1 MAELSWPFEN
11 QDTTETE
18 YSELFKRLQNDGV
31 AGDPTNTLL
40 KATGDSTGMNVKVA
54 AGFAIV
60 RGHIYHNT
68 AQLTLTVTT
77 AAAQP
82 RIDLVVL
89 ELDPTGNVILAKMVD
104 GTAAATP
111 VAPTLTQTN
120 DGIYELEIGRVAVAA
135 NATTIS
141 AANVSDTRPFTG
153 SQWGVWT
160 TATRPTASRI
170 GQAGYNTTLAQPE
183 FWNGTAWTVFTP
195 TEISASIITSG
206 TLSMDRIASEA
217 IGAAKLATNS
227 VTEPKI
233 ASNAVIAGKIA
244 SNAVTNA
251 KIQDGAITSGKIEDG
266 AVITA
271 KIPDSGITTAKIN
284 ADAVTTVKIASSA
297 VTEAKIASNAVTTVK
312 VNNGAITTA
321 KLDSAASVDFVT
333 AKRVFIQQATP
344 STSGR
349 TTGDVWISW

>member
-40 KATGDSTGMNVKVA
+40 KVTGDSTGMNVKVA

-104 GTAAATP
+104 GTAAASP

-120 DGIYELEIGRVAVAA
+120 DGIYELEIGRVAVGA

-206 TLSMDRIASEA
+206 TLSVDRIGSTS
-217 IGAAKLATNS
+217 ITDAKLASNS
-227 VTEPKI
+227 
-233 ASNAVIAGKIA
+233 
-244 SNAVTNA
+244 
-251 KIQDGAITSGKIEDG
+251 
-266 AVITA
+266 
-271 KIPDSGITTAKIN
+271 
-284 ADAVTTVKIASSA
+284 

-321 KLDSAASVDFVT
+321 KLASTASVDFVT
-333 AKRVFIQQATP
+333 EKRVFIQQATP

-349 TTGDVWISW
+349 TIGDTWISW